1 MSRPNVRPLLA
12 LLVATMA
19 VSACSRGNV
28 PGAAMVRGAGPS
40 EAHALAQR
48 EAFAELDAFAHDDA
62 PTMAT
67 SGLQADNFRSLDR
80 DGNGRLEGMEKTA
93 ALQQVWAAMTAIG
106 EARKAPTNG
115 DDDVRPDP
123 KQEYTV
129 AHPLTYGPAEAE
141 VFIDAAEIMPAVFQT
156 LKAATK
162 TIRMDLFLLGG
173 TEGQKL
179 AELLVAK
186 QKEGV
191 EIRIIHDPGYGLA
204 GEAHAQIVPVIKF
217 LLANGV
223 AVKSFPLSY
232 LQKRRGHALA
242 NRFQIDHNKFLIVD
256 RQVAMVG
263 TMNLID
269 LGVMNHDIYVRIT
282 GSAAEEL
289 AAIHDATWQLKGAST
304 PNFREE
310 KRPPAPP
317 APRKLELLNLPVGL
331 NSLPAIGLPGFSSDG
346 SVARVIK
353 TDIDAQTTK
362 TVTLQAFKEARK
374 TIHVSMFEFGDTD
387 IANALVDAY
396 KRGVEVRVIADKNA
410 NYDKYLDAFK
420 SIKLYGTPNLVT
432 TNILREGGVPVK
444 WYIPQVEDQENH
456 MKLAVV
462 DGQRVLV
469 GSTNYTYQAFRT
481 FRETNL
487 DIVSKPAADRLEAM
501 FQRDWDQRGT
511 PVTKPNFFEKCVMT
525 AVKAFDKFNLSW
537 W

>member
-1 MSRPNVRPLLA
+1 MYRPSARPLFV
-12 LLVATMA
+12 LLTATLT
-19 VSACSRGNV
+19 VSACARGPV
-28 PGAAMVRGAGPS
+28 PGAAAPRAAGPS
-40 EAHALAQR
+40 QAHAMANQ
-48 EAFAELDAFAHDDA
+48 EAVQELDALARTDA
-62 PTMAT
+62 PTIAD
-67 SGLQADNFRSLDR
+67 SGIQPDVFRALDR

-93 ALQQVWAAMTAIG
+93 ALQQVWSAMTAIG
-106 EARKAPTNG
+106 QARQQPG
-115 DDDVRPDP
+115 EDDGGRPDP

-129 AHPLTYGPAEAE
+129 AHPLTYAPAEAE
-141 VFIDAAEIMPAVFQT
+141 VFIDAAEIMPAVFGT
-156 LKAATK
+156 LRAATK

-204 GEAHAQIVPVIKF
+204 GVAHAQIVPVMRY
-217 LLANGV
+217 LLANGI

-232 LQKRRGHALA
+232 LQRRRGHGLA

-269 LGVMNHDIYVRIT
+269 IGVMNHDIYVRVT
-282 GSAAEEL
+282 GGAAEEL
-289 AAIHDATWQLKGAST
+289 AAIHDATWQLKGAKPPT
-304 PNFREE
+304 FPEE
-310 KRPPAPP
+310 RKPVVPPP
-317 APRKLELLNLPVGL
+317 APRKFELF
-331 NSLPAIGLPGFSSDG
+331 SLPATGMPGFSSDG
-346 SVARVIK
+346 SMARVTK
-353 TDIDAQTTK
+353 TDIEVQSTK
-362 TVTLQAFKEARK
+362 QLLLQAFKEARK
-374 TIHVSMFEFGDTD
+374 SVHVAMFEFGDVD
-387 IANALVDAY
+387 IANALVEAY
-396 KRGVEVRVIADKNA
+396 KRGIEVRVLADRNA
-410 NYDKYLDAFK
+410 NYQKYLDAFK
-420 SIKLYGTPNLVT
+420 TLKLYGTPNLVT

-444 WYIPQVEDQENH
+444 WYIPQVEEQELH
-456 MKLAVV
+456 MKLAIV
-462 DGQRVLV
+462 DGQRVMV

-487 DIVSKPAADRLEAM
+487 DIVSPAAGERLEQM

>member
-12 LLVATMA
+12 LLAATMA
-19 VSACSRGNV
+19 VSACSRGQV
-28 PGAAMVRGAGPS
+28 PGQAMVRMAAPS
-40 EAHALAQR
+40 EAHAMASR
-48 EAFAELDAFAHDDA
+48 EAFAELDAFARDDA
-62 PTMAT
+62 PTIST
-67 SGLQADNFRSLDR
+67 SGLQADTFRSLDR

-106 EARKAPTNG
+106 EARRGPANG
-115 DDDVRPDP
+115 DDDNGRPDP

-129 AHPLTYGPAEAE
+129 AHPLTYQPAEAE
-141 VFIDAAEIMPAVFQT
+141 VFIDAAEIMPAVFNT
-156 LKAATK
+156 LRAATK

-173 TEGQKL
+173 AEGQKL

-204 GEAHAQIVPVIKF
+204 GEAHAQIVPVIKY
-217 LLANGV
+217 LLANGI
-223 AVKSFPLSY
+223 AVKSFPLTY
-232 LQKRRGHALA
+232 LQKRRGHPLA

-282 GSAAEEL
+282 GGAAEEL

-304 PNFREE
+304 PSFREE
-310 KRPPAPP
+310 KRPVPPP
-317 APRKLELLNLPVGL
+317 APRKLELL
-331 NSLPAIGLPGFSSDG
+331 SLPAIGLPGFSSDG

-353 TDIDAQTTK
+353 TDIDAQSTK

-374 TIHVSMFEFGDTD
+374 TIHVSMFEFGDVD
-387 IANALVDAY
+387 VANALVEAY
-396 KRGVEVRVIADKNA
+396 KRGVEVRVIADKNQ

-420 SIKLYGTPNLVT
+420 NIKLYGTPNLVT

-456 MKLAVV
+456 MKLAIV

-501 FQRDWDQRGT
+501 FNRDWDQRGT